1 MLELPAVY
9 QRVISEVM
17 LSASWLHLYWSLLL
31 PEEASFVGKEWNI
44 LESTCV
50 SGLGNC
56 EVDSEDVFGPRR
68 TCSAPK
74 IRMPSL
80 HQTQNPTG
88 IQSHWLEKQL
98 KPVFFT
104 NKTKT
109 KNKTN
114 FDLRIY
120 HVFGEWKRQLPATVM
135 AISTDHAAPLGVSGH
150 SDSLMFIL
158 LSVSMLTS
166 NRKPDGEYLFSII

>member
-9 QRVISEVM
+9 QRVVSEVM

-68 TCSAPK
+68 TCSAPE

-104 NKTKT
+104 NKIKLKLKIKLTLTWEFIMCLENEKD
-109 KNKTN
+109 N
-114 FDLRIY
+114 FQQQSWLFLQIMQHLWGCQD
-120 HVFGEWKRQLPATVM
+120 TV
-135 AISTDHAAPLGVSGH
+135 
-150 SDSLMFIL
+150 IL
-158 LSVSMLTS
+158 LCSYCWV
-166 NRKPDGEYLFSII
+166 FQC